1 MDSSHPAEENTFEEK
16 DPHEEEGEFEE
27 EEEEEEANPS
37 NNPEDKPPVCLK
49 AKKPKVKINKIVFT
63 HPFLQH
69 EQDELLGPIIQI
81 VKSLL
86 APKPDTKGLE
96 EKAKQLKWYLFKV
109 IFENKSISDLKKE
122 FKKLGLS
129 NKTTCGELIAEDTL
143 CFRCLDCEKPSIDD
157 SLTSLLCVPCF
168 EKSVHKGH
176 RIVIIELTS
185 DNPGFCDCGD
195 EDMLIPESFCPDHQH
210 TEVNVEEV
218 LNKFPR
224 DIVKKGKQVLSKAF
238 YGAIGILE
246 IAKTIKA
253 GPSYQALIRFGHLF
267 FDQILNF
274 AETGYT
280 DISSSLLLLLNSILQ
295 SQFQGPF
302 NQVWHN
308 CDNHEALLDKDI
320 HLNEP
325 HPCKCSIMGAVF
337 RFVKLVEIGEQPKIQ
352 KVLMECLRDL
362 NFKYFLSVELTKYVQ
377 FLYPQAL
384 IKDSL
389 EYNANSKLLSMNL
402 AITGSERFVRAVL
415 ESGHF
420 LNYLTVIKNTL
431 EIYTSVK
438 TGLLDVTATMED
450 IFSWYVNPS
459 YKEAVNGLIVNT
471 DFIKNLMQILQS
483 FEQKFLCPPILFSF
497 IEDSID
503 YQYMEDVMMVDKRVS
518 EGIEYCLEYIS
529 RCPHDQKICLLRGV
543 CQEWYKNF
551 KALNTDSDHSSLSL
565 TPTLERVFFYLLRAY
580 DYELSLETLQ
590 HFFKDCLPDV
600 DSKELAKSLV
610 RQILKIL
617 GKLRYI
623 QNVHN
628 PTIDKLGE
636 GYYRFSC
643 VFFEL
648 DISLVQALIMLIE
661 PSEIYEIVVKNFF
674 SYDPALSDFLMNPV
688 ESTEPLLK

>member
-1 MDSSHPAEENTFEEK
+1 MDSNPIKENEK
-16 DPHEEEGEFEE
+16 DHEEAPVDEKEEEGDYEE
-27 EEEEEEANPS
+27 EEEEVNLNNNDSNDPQPPS
-37 NNPEDKPPVCLK
+37 RLK
-49 AKKPKVKINKIVFT
+49 SKKPKVKINKAVFT
-63 HPFLQH
+63 HPLLQF
-69 EQDELLGPIIQI
+69 EEDELLGPIIQI

-86 APKPDTKGLE
+86 TPKPDTKGLE
-96 EKAKQLKWYLFKV
+96 EKAKQLKWYLFQV
-109 IFENKSISDLKKE
+109 VFGNKSISDLKKE

-195 EDMLIPESFCPDHQH
+195 EDMLLPESFCPDHQH

-224 DIVKKGKQVLSKAF
+224 DIVKKCKQVLSKAF
-238 YGAIGILE
+238 YAAIGILE

-253 GPSYQALIRFGHLF
+253 GPVYQALIKFGHLF

-280 DISSSLLLLLNSILQ
+280 DISSSILLLLNSILQ
-295 SQFQGPF
+295 SQFQDPF

-320 HLNEP
+320 EP
-325 HPCKCSIMGAVF
+325 HPCKCTIMGVIF
-337 RFVKLVEIGEQPKIQ
+337 RFVKLVEVGDQPKIQ

-362 NFKYFLSVELTKYVQ
+362 NFKSFLSVELTKYVQ

-384 IKDSL
+384 IKDSQ
-389 EYNANSKLLSMNL
+389 EYNANSKLLGMNL
-402 AITGSERFVRAVL
+402 AITGSERFVGTVL
-415 ESGHF
+415 ESGYF
-420 LNYLTVIKNTL
+420 LNYLTVVKNTL
-431 EIYTSVK
+431 EIYTSAK
-438 TGLLDVTATMED
+438 AGLLDVTATMED

-471 DFIKNLMQILQS
+471 DFIKTLLEIMQF
-483 FEQKFLCPPILFSF
+483 FEQKFLCPPIAFSF

-503 YQYMEDVMMVDKRVS
+503 YHCLEDVMMVDKRLS

-529 RCPHDQKICLLRGV
+529 RCPQDQRISLLRGV

-551 KALNTDSDHSSLSL
+551 KALNTDSDHSFLSL

-580 DYELSLETLQ
+580 NYDLSFETLQ
-590 HFFKDCLPDV
+590 NFFKDCLPDV
-600 DSKELAKSLV
+600 DSKELAKSLIS
-610 RQILKIL
+610 QILKIL

-623 QNVHN
+623 QNVHDPSIN
-628 PTIDKLGE
+628 KLGE

-648 DISLVQALIMLIE
+648 DISLIQALIILIE
-661 PSEIYEIVVKNFF
+661 PSQIYEILVKNFF
-674 SYDPALSDFLMNPV
+674 SYDPVLSDFMMNPV
-688 ESTEPLLK
+688 ETSEPLLK